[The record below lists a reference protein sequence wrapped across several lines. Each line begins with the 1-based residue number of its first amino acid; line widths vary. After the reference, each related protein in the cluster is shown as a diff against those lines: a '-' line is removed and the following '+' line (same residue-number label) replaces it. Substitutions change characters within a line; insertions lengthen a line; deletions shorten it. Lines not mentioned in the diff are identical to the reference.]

1 LYKYLIPN
9 WDISF
14 VRKISSIK
22 TGVTNMAEIS
32 AAMVMKLRKMS
43 GQGMMDCKKALQ
55 EADGDVEKAME
66 TLRKKG
72 LATLA
77 KRAERET
84 SQGLVVCKS
93 SPDGKTSVLATLC
106 CETDFVAKSDDFV
119 ATAKTLTDYA
129 MECPE
134 DQGVDNILES
144 TVNGKKFSDVLTETV
159 SKTGEKTQVGDY
171 TKYKLD
177 GPGLISTYIHFNEKV
192 GSMVKIETSD
202 DNVAGA
208 DVIKQAASDIA
219 MHITA
224 TKPLA
229 LNKDEIDS
237 TIVEREKSIFAE
249 QVKNKPANIIEKI
262 VDGKMKK
269 FFAENCL
276 LDQPFVKDDSKS
288 VSQALADAAKQAGGD
303 AQIKSFVRFEVG

>member
-1 LYKYLIPN
+1 
-9 WDISF
+9 
-14 VRKISSIK
+14 
-22 TGVTNMAEIS
+22 MAEIS
-32 AAMVMKLRKMS
+32 AATVMKLRKMS

-55 EADGDVEKAME
+55 ETDGNIDQAMDS
-66 TLRKKG
+66 LRKKG

-84 SQGLVVCKS
+84 TEGLVVCKS

-106 CETDFVAKSDDFV
+106 CETDFVAKSDGFV
-119 ATAKTLTDYA
+119 ATAKSLTDYA
-129 MECPE
+129 LACPA
-134 DQGVDNILES
+134 DQGAENILES
-144 TVNGKKFSDVLTETV
+144 VVDGKKFSDILTETV

-171 TKYKLD
+171 AKYQLD
-177 GPGLISTYIHFNEKV
+177 GPGLISTYIHFNNKV
-192 GSMVKIETSD
+192 GTMVQIETSD
-202 DNVAGA
+202 DNVAAA
-208 DVIKQAASDIA
+208 DVLKQTACDIA

-237 TIVEREKSIFAE
+237 EVIEREKSIFAE

-262 VDGKMKK
+262 VEGKIRK

-288 VSQALADAAKQAGGD
+288 VAEVLADAAKQAGGE
-303 AQIKSFVRFEVG
+303 ATIKRCVRFEVG

>member
-1 LYKYLIPN
+1 
-9 WDISF
+9 
-14 VRKISSIK
+14 
-22 TGVTNMAEIS
+22 MAEIS

-43 GQGMMDCKKALQ
+43 GQGMMDCKRALQ
-55 EADGDVEKAME
+55 ETDGDIDKAME

-84 SQGLVVCKS
+84 SQGLVVCQS
-93 SPDGKTSVLATLC
+93 SQNGKTSVLATLC
-106 CETDFVAKSDDFV
+106 CETDFVAKSDDFI
-119 ATAKTLTDYA
+119 ATAKTLTDYG
-129 MECPE
+129 MECPADE
-134 DQGVDNILES
+134 GVDNILE
-144 TVNGKKFSDVLTETV
+144 TAVKGKKFSDVLTETV

-171 TKYKLD
+171 AKYKLE
-177 GPGLISTYIHFNEKV
+177 GPGLVRTYIHFNEKV
-192 GSMVKIETSD
+192 GTMVEIEASD
-202 DNVAGA
+202 DNVT
-208 DVIKQAASDIA
+208 DSDILKQTATDIA

-229 LNKDEIDS
+229 LNKDEIDPAV
-237 TIVEREKSIFAE
+237 IEREKSIFAD

-262 VDGKMKK
+262 VEGKMKK

-288 VSQALADAAKQAGGD
+288 VDQVLTEAAKQAGGE
-303 AQIKSFVRFEVG
+303 AKIKRFVRFEVG

>member
-1 LYKYLIPN
+1 
-9 WDISF
+9 
-14 VRKISSIK
+14 
-22 TGVTNMAEIS
+22 MAEIS
-32 AAMVMKLRKMS
+32 ATMVMKLRKMS
-43 GQGMMDCKKALQ
+43 GQGMMDCKRALQ
-55 EADGDVEKAME
+55 EADGDIEQAMD

-84 SQGLVVCKS
+84 SEGLVVCKCS
-93 SPDGKTSVLATLC
+93 QDGKTAVLATLC

-119 ATAKTLTDYA
+119 ATAKTLTDFA
-129 MECPE
+129 LVCPA
-134 DQGVDNILES
+134 DQGVENVLES
-144 TVNGKKFSDVLTETV
+144 VVDGKKFSDILTETV

-171 TKYKLD
+171 AKYKLD
-177 GPGLISTYIHFNEKV
+177 GPGLIGTYIHFNEKV
-192 GSMVKIETSD
+192 GTMVQIETSEE
-202 DNVAGA
+202 NIAA
-208 DVIKQAASDIA
+208 SDVLKQTASDIA

-229 LNKDEIDS
+229 LNKDEIDPE
-237 TIVEREKSIFAE
+237 TIEREKNIFAE

-262 VDGKMKK
+262 IEGKMKK

-288 VSQALADAAKQAGGD
+288 VAQVLTDAAKQAGGE
-303 AQIKSFVRFEVG
+303 AAIKRFVRFEVG

>member
-1 LYKYLIPN
+1 
-9 WDISF
+9 
-14 VRKISSIK
+14 
-22 TGVTNMAEIS
+22 MAEIS
-32 AAMVMKLRKMS
+32 AAMVMKLRNMS

-55 EADGDVEKAME
+55 EADGNIEQAMD

-84 SQGLVVCKS
+84 TEGLVVCKCS
-93 SPDGKTSVLATLC
+93 QDGKTSVLATLC
-106 CETDFVAKSDDFV
+106 CETDFVAKSDGFV

-129 MECPE
+129 LVCPA
-134 DQGVDNILES
+134 DQGAENILES
-144 TVNGKKFSDVLTETV
+144 VVDGKKFSDILTETV

-171 TKYKLD
+171 AKYQLD
-177 GPGLISTYIHFNEKV
+177 GPGLISTYIHFNDKV
-192 GSMVKIETSD
+192 GTMVQIETSD
-202 DNVAGA
+202 DNVAAA
-208 DVIKQAASDIA
+208 DVLKQTASDIA

-229 LNKDEIDS
+229 LNKDDIDS
-237 TIVEREKSIFAE
+237 ELIEREKNIFAE

-262 VDGKMKK
+262 VEGKMRK

-288 VSQALADAAKQAGGD
+288 VEQVLTDAAKQAGGE
-303 AQIKSFVRFEVG
+303 ATIKRCVRFEVG